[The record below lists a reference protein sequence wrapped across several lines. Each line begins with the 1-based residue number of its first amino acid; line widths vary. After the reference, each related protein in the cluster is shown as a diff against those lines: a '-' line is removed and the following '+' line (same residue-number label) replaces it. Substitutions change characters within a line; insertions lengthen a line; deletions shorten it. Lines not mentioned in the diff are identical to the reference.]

1 MNRHKNLMVN
11 YLSSHKSSSPGSGEH
26 TKRKTPTDTTSG
38 SRRAS
43 NPPRHGAQLSSKFSS
58 RMSQRKATVH
68 DIPDEVL
75 LKVFSFFGA
84 QDLIL
89 VSQVCQRWRN
99 LANDNSLWRPIFLK
113 YAPKSEVEASRA
125 GDFTSVS
132 HLKTTCIRRCVEQRN
147 KRVFRNL
154 RKKSPYTGIS
164 QQRDVEKALI
174 DSCVFWQLAFVDASD
189 NEMCIQND
197 DVSVHTM
204 AASVRWYNF
213 SGQSLHSTKFLRIYS
228 CNPIFFDAKKGCA
241 VKDSPYQRSVLMT
254 FPLKWSSWV
263 GTNKP
268 IGEND
273 TVNLYCLPRG
283 LAIAVWK
290 DGGEVAFV
298 CVGLHL
304 HHLVDRCLRGNSL
317 EPFCPPV
324 PPVLTDDI
332 DSAFGLHGYNC
343 TVQLRTM
350 KQQIWDQQFRGLNC
364 HSNTGGGYA
373 QFILIEPH
381 ERQIINKAIVF
392 PWKTEAFKGK
402 IKNACWLDITVIDET
417 GEVFWTVSSLVC
429 SKTAQRAGASSLDFD
444 YCDDN
449 SRSIDFIDEVGKF
462 HLEFSE
468 TDDQDMYITQAV
480 LGLTLKAINTRFS
493 SSCR

>member
-1 MNRHKNLMVN
+1 MVN

-189 NEMCIQND
+189 NEVCIQND

-228 CNPIFFDAKKGCA
+228 CNPIFFDSKKGCA

-364 HSNTGGGYA
+364 RSNTGGGYA